1 MNANQNQMHI
11 VAEID
16 AQNDVNKIIWLAAG
30 FALNVIG
37 ILIAYIYQPPP
48 PATRFFEKSEEFRLF
63 YTEAYKVK
71 ARTIQLT
78 YSIIGCIIPFGF
90 AIILWPMAIINFIGS
105 FVFFSN
111 LM

>member
-11 VAEID
+11 EAESD
-16 AQNDVNKIIWLAAG
+16 AQTDVNKIIWLAAG

-48 PATRFFEKSEEFRLF
+48 PATRFFEKTEEFRLF
-63 YTEAYKVK
+63 YSEAYKAK

-78 YSIIGCIIPFGF
+78 YAIIGCIIPFGF
-90 AIILWPMAIINFIGS
+90 AIILWPLMVTNLIGS
-105 FVFFSN
+105 FLFISN
-111 LM
+111 QM